1 MMSNVKCAFCD
12 KDNLSNDEIGL
23 TKKLIDKNP
32 SKYYCIDCMAEYL
45 DVTVEELYD
54 KIEEF
59 KDEGCTLFK

>member
-1 MMSNVKCAFCD
+1 MSNVKCAFCD
-12 KDNLSNDEIGL
+12 KDNLSKDEIGL

-45 DVTVEELYD
+45 CVTVEELCD

-59 KDEGCTLFK
+59 KEDG